1 MGHQIN
7 PLPHLQFA
15 VLGILGSD
23 GKSGQDIRDTLSEMG
38 VGKGAP
44 AFYRLMG
51 RMEEAG
57 LVEGSYDQEV
67 VDGQI
72 YRQRVYKVTAAGLR
86 AREASSRFQLAIIRR
101 FGGLGVESHA

>member
-1 MGHQIN
+1 MGRYTN

-23 GKSGQDIRDTLSEMG
+23 RKTGQELRDALRELG

-51 RMEEAG
+51 RMEEGG
-57 LVEGSYDQEV
+57 LVEGTYVQEI

-72 YRQRVYKVTAAGLR
+72 YRQRSYQITAVGR
-86 AREASSRFQLAIIRR
+86 AARDEASRFQLAIIRR
-101 FGGLGVESHA
+101 FGGILADGNA

>member
-1 MGHQIN
+1 MAEKNN

-23 GKSGQDIRDTLSEMG
+23 RSPGQAIRESLLEFGVGKSG
-38 VGKGAP
+38 P

-51 RMEEAG
+51 RMEQEG
-57 LVEGSYDQEV
+57 LVEGTYEQEV

-72 YRQRVYKVTAAGLR
+72 YRQRVYRATVTGV
-86 AREASSRFQLAIIRR
+86 EAWKRSRRFQLAIIRR
-101 FGGLGVESHA
+101 VDGILAQGNA